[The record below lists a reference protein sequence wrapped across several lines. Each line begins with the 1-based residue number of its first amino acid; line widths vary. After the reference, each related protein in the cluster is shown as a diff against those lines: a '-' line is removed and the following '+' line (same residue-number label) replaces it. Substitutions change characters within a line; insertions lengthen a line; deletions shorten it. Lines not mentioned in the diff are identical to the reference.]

1 MRIPGYRGSSRDFRV
16 EMSRTKKSGVKQ
28 EMDQLKGAATGAE
41 DRPDTAMN
49 RRAFLAGAAATTA
62 FTALGGAAAQSPSV
76 DEIPV
81 IDTHIH
87 IFDGT
92 RPLGADYMGSPA
104 YQAISKTSLPS
115 MYSPQARP
123 AGIIGAMVV
132 ESSSWI
138 DENLWYLEMCRTDRI
153 MMGVSGTLNTG
164 LPIFGNYLEHF
175 HKDPLFRAIRA
186 RLFPFYEEKN
196 GRVTLKPEH
205 LSNLKL
211 LAEADLTL
219 DTANP
224 SMGLMR
230 GNVLLA
236 DAIPNLRIIMDH
248 LPSFDPTPEN
258 QKAYEKVIADMAGRP
273 NIFVKLTEVYH
284 PRLSDGVIVR
294 DFETL
299 RTRLEFLYRAFGEDR
314 VLFGSDYPNSYGVAT
329 IAQEVGL
336 MKRFFSTKSRES
348 AEKYFWKN
356 AMRIYKLNLT

>member
-1 MRIPGYRGSSRDFRV
+1 MDESKLAENSRQGKSERG
-16 EMSRTKKSGVKQ
+16 
-28 EMDQLKGAATGAE
+28 
-41 DRPDTAMN
+41 MN
-49 RRAFLAGAAATTA
+49 RRTFLAGAAAA
-62 FTALGGAAAQSPSV
+62 TALTSFGSTTAQSPSV

-81 IDTHIH
+81 IDAHIH
-87 IFDGT
+87 LFDGT

-123 AGIIGAMVV
+123 AGIIGALVV

-153 MMGVSGTLNTG
+153 MMGVSGTLDTG
-164 LPIFGNYLEHF
+164 LSIFGKYLEHF
-175 HKDPLFRAIRA
+175 RKDPLFRAIRA
-186 RLFPFYEEKN
+186 RIFPFYNEDN
-196 GRVTLKPEH
+196 GKVILKPEH

-211 LAEADLTL
+211 LAEADLAL

-224 SMGLMR
+224 SIGLMR
-230 GNVLLA
+230 ANVMLA
-236 DAIPNLRIIMDH
+236 DAIPSLRIIMDH

-258 QKAYEKVIADMAGRP
+258 QRAYEAVIKDMATRP

-284 PRLSDGVIVR
+284 PRLSDGVVVK
-294 DFETL
+294 DYETL
-299 RTRLEFLYRAFGEDR
+299 RIRLEYLYSAFGEDR

-329 IAQEVGL
+329 IAEEVGL
-336 MKRFFSTKSRES
+336 MKRFFSTKPRES

-356 AMRIYKLNLT
+356 AMRIYKLKRT

>member
-1 MRIPGYRGSSRDFRV
+1 MDNSKLAGS
-16 EMSRTKKSGVKQ
+16 TKQDRLESG
-28 EMDQLKGAATGAE
+28 
-41 DRPDTAMN
+41 MN
-49 RRAFLAGAAATTA
+49 RRKFLEGAAAATTL
-62 FTALGGAAAQSPSV
+62 TALGSAVAQSPSV
-76 DEIPV
+76 DDIPI

-87 IFDGT
+87 LFDGT

-132 ESSSWI
+132 ESCEWI
-138 DENLWYLEMCRTDRI
+138 DENLWYLEMCRTDSV
-153 MMGVSGTLNTG
+153 MMGVCGTLDSG
-164 LPIFGNYLEHF
+164 LSIFGKYLEHF

-186 RLFPFYEEKN
+186 RIFPFYDEHSGK
-196 GRVTLKPEH
+196 VTLKPEH
-205 LSNLKL
+205 VSNLKL

-224 SMGLMR
+224 TMGLMR
-230 GNVLLA
+230 ANVLL
-236 DAIPNLRIIMDH
+236 DEAIPDLRIIMDH

-258 QKAYEKVIADMAGRP
+258 QKAYEAVVRDMAERP

-294 DFETL
+294 DYETL
-299 RTRLEFLYRAFGEDR
+299 RARLEYLYSAFGEDR

-329 IAQEVGL
+329 IAEEVGL

-356 AMRIYKLNLT
+356 AMRIYKLRPI

>member
-1 MRIPGYRGSSRDFRV
+1 
-16 EMSRTKKSGVKQ
+16 
-28 EMDQLKGAATGAE
+28 MDESKLAGTSAQDKPENG
-41 DRPDTAMN
+41 MN
-49 RRAFLAGAAATTA
+49 RRAFLAGAAAATA
-62 FTALGGAAAQSPSV
+62 ITALGSAAAQSPSV
-76 DEIPV
+76 DEIPI

-87 IFDGT
+87 LFDGT

-138 DENLWYLEMCRTDRI
+138 DENLWYLEMCRTDPI
-153 MMGVSGTLNTG
+153 MMGACGTLDSG
-164 LPIFGNYLEHF
+164 LSIFGKYLEHF
-175 HKDPLFRAIRA
+175 HKDPRFRAIRA
-186 RLFPFYEEKN
+186 RIFPFYSENN
-196 GRVTLKPEH
+196 GKVTLKPEH
-205 LSNLKL
+205 VSNLKL
-211 LAEADLTL
+211 VPQADLTL

-230 GNVLLA
+230 ANVMLA

-258 QKAYEKVIADMAGRP
+258 QKAYEEVVKDMAACP

-294 DFETL
+294 DYETL
-299 RTRLEFLYRAFGEDR
+299 RTRLDFLYGAFGEDR

-329 IAQEVGL
+329 IAEEVGL

-348 AEKYFWKN
+348 AEKFFWKN
-356 AMRIYKLNLT
+356 AMRIYKLKLT